1 MYRVI
6 IIDEDMM
13 VRTAL
18 KKVIEKRKDFRV
30 SASFC
35 DGEEALKY
43 CKSHT
48 PNLVFLDLKI
58 HEKNGLDLIRQIREI
73 HPETETCLMSVY
85 QNLDIVREALSL
97 NVKHYMLKPI
107 SARSINGILDEMGVV
122 EEDYSNLLA
131 EFRDV
136 VESKDFH
143 RVYSDS
149 RTLATHVLELAGG
162 DKDVAENI
170 LKTVE
175 RELMNSYVENPFEV
189 KQEFDCKMPIN
200 HEFLDDPV
208 VIEMWIAGILDDI
221 FKYRFFKRY
230 TSVSSVLA
238 YVDEHI
244 KEPIVMAEIVENC
257 HICQQYLLRI
267 FKEQIGM
274 STRDYIQYRK
284 IMMAKWYLYLGDCPT
299 LDIAMKLGFDDGGYF
314 AKVFKK
320 LEHVTPYQYR
330 LNCNAA
336 SRKAAVE

>member
-1 MYRVI
+1 VYRVL

-35 DGEEALKY
+35 DGEEALQY

-48 PNLVFLDLKI
+48 PNLIFLDLKI
-58 HEKNGLDLIRQIREI
+58 HEKNGLDLIREIRSL
-73 HPETETCLMSVY
+73 HPEAVTCLMSVY
-85 QNLDIVREALSL
+85 QNLDTVREALSL
-97 NVKHYMLKPI
+97 NVKHYLLKPI
-107 SARSINGILDEMGVV
+107 SAKSIHAILDEMGAV
-122 EEDYSNLLA
+122 EEDYSELME
-131 EFRDV
+131 EFREV

-143 RVYSDS
+143 RVFTDS
-149 RTLATHVLELAGG
+149 RILAAHVLEHTAG
-162 DKDVAENI
+162 DKDVAEAI
-170 LKTVE
+170 LKTAE
-175 RELMNSYVENPFEV
+175 RELLNAYVDNPFEI
-189 KQEFDCKMPIN
+189 KQELDCKRPIN

-221 FKYRFFKRY
+221 FKYRFAKRY
-230 TSVSSVLA
+230 SSVSGVLS

-244 KEPIVMAEIVENC
+244 KEPIVMAEIVANC

-284 IMMAKWYLYLGDCPT
+284 IMMAKWYLYLGDYPT
-299 LDIAMKLGFDDGGYF
+299 LDIAMKLGFDDSGYF

-330 LNCNAA
+330 LNCNVA

>member
-1 MYRVI
+1 MYHVL

-30 SASFC
+30 SAAVC
-35 DGEEALKY
+35 NGEDALAY
-43 CKSHT
+43 CKRHT
-48 PNLVFLDLKI
+48 PDLVFLDLKI
-58 HEKNGLDLIRQIREI
+58 HEQNGLDLIREIRSI
-73 HPETETCLMSVY
+73 HPETITCLMSVY

-97 NVKHYMLKPI
+97 NVKHYLLKPI
-107 SARSINGILDEMGVV
+107 SAKGINRILDEMGTV
-122 EEDYSNLLA
+122 EEDYSALIE
-131 EFRDV
+131 EFRAV
-136 VESKDFH
+136 VDSKDFH
-143 RVYSDS
+143 RVYTDS
-149 RTLATHVLELAGG
+149 RTLATHVLDLAAG
-162 DKDVAENI
+162 DKDVAETI

-175 RELMNSYVENPFEV
+175 RELMNAYVENPFEV
-189 KQEFDCKMPIN
+189 RQEFDCKMPIN
-200 HEFLDDPV
+200 HEFLDDSV

-221 FKYRFFKRY
+221 FKYRFSKRY
-230 TSVSSVLA
+230 SSVSAVLS

-244 KEPIVMAEIVENC
+244 KEPVVMAEIVENC

-284 IMMAKWYLYLGDCPT
+284 IMLAKWYLYLGDYPT
-299 LDIAMKLGFDDGGYF
+299 LDIAMKLGFDDSGYF

-330 LNCNAA
+330 LNCNAD
-336 SRKAAVE
+336 SRKAAAE